1 MRNVSR
7 RARRCAVAASA
18 AMLMAA
24 PAASAQRPASVG
36 DGVPTGQ
43 LGVQMFNYGGYLNN
57 GANTG
62 AANPITGVSAECA
75 TSTTA
80 ECRTQRLEGLFAF
93 LQRKGLT
100 NIELFAHSGFPAQ
113 NDIAGLKAYRALLDK
128 YGLHAGGWHGTV
140 TDVGPAWTERVAAAK
155 ILGADYIGSG
165 GTASPGIGSYADT
178 LATAAALNRLGKESV
193 EGGVGP
199 VYIHNHTGEFDA
211 KYVDGG
217 TLKSAWQILMDRTDP
232 RYVNAEVDAFWSSD
246 AFNDVTG
253 TQTAALINANPTR
266 VRLLHIKDGINVA
279 GQPSPT
285 NSRSGSPRATGTGE
299 VDFRPIFA
307 AAKNRVQY
315 MHQEHDGGTITDADV
330 SFTNLKGV
338 GTSVVPTVLGLP
350 TTVAATAAGTT
361 GATTPVTIQNTGDAP
376 LTITGASIT
385 GDNAANFTVVGHNC
399 ATLATRATCAVNVAF
414 KPTST
419 NTTSVAYL
427 TIASNADAATESILL
442 TARSTGDAA
451 GGVGGTVPATLS
463 LNLGNPVAF
472 GAFTPGVARTYL
484 ASTTATVTSTAGD
497 ATLSVAD
504 TSTTAPGHLVNG
516 AFSLPQPLQAR
527 ARNAANTGTAF
538 NNVNSLLNLLTY
550 DGPVSGDAVTLE
562 FSQRIEANDA
572 LRTGQY
578 SKTLT
583 YTLSTTTP

>member
-1 MRNVSR
+1 MTKVSR
-7 RARRCAVAASA
+7 RALVCAAAATA
-18 AMLMAA
+18 ALAAA
-24 PAASAQRPASVG
+24 PAAHAQRPAKVG

-43 LGVQMFNYGGYLNN
+43 LGVQMFNYGSYLNN
-57 GANTG
+57 GGSTG
-62 AANPITGVSAECA
+62 DANPITGVSAECA
-75 TSTTA
+75 TSTTP
-80 ECRTQRLEGLFAF
+80 ECRLQRLEGLFAF
-93 LQRKGLT
+93 LQRKGVT
-100 NIELFAHSGFPAQ
+100 NIELFSHSGFPAQ
-113 NDIAGLKAYRALLDK
+113 NDIEGLKAYRALMDK

-165 GTASPGIGSYADT
+165 GTASPGIGSYANT

-211 KYVDGG
+211 KYDDGG
-217 TLKSAWQILMDRTDP
+217 TTKTAWQILMDHTDP

-307 AAKNRVQY
+307 AAKDRVQY
-315 MHQEHDGGTITDADV
+315 MHQEHDGGTITDADI
-330 SFTNLKGV
+330 SFTNLKGT
-338 GTSVVPTVLGLP
+338 GSAVVPTVLGLP
-350 TTVAATAAGTT
+350 TVVAATAAGST
-361 GATTPVTIQNTGDAP
+361 GASTPVTIQNTGDAP

-385 GDNAANFTVVGHNC
+385 GDDAAKFTVVGHDC
-399 ATLATRATCAVNVAF
+399 ATLATRATCTVNVAF

-419 NTTSVAYL
+419 NTKSVAYL
-427 TIASNADAATESILL
+427 TIASNADAATERILL
-442 TARSTGDAA
+442 TATSTGDAQ

-463 LNLGNPVAF
+463 LTLGTPASF
-472 GAFTPGVARTYL
+472 GAFTPGVAQTYT
-484 ASTTATVTSTAGD
+484 AQTTATVTSTAGD

-504 TSTTAPGHLVNG
+504 PSTTAPGHLVNG
-516 AFSLPQPLQAR
+516 TFSLPQPLQVR
-527 ARNAANTGTAF
+527 ARNAANTGTAY
-538 NNVNSLLNLLTY
+538 NNLGSLLNLLTY
-550 DGPVSGDAVTLE
+550 DGPISNDAVSIQ
-562 FSQRIEANDA
+562 FSQRIEADDA

-583 YTLSTTTP
+583 YTLSTTAP